1 MKFITKIQE
10 EKNVKIFEVF
20 NRYYHPQSGFLGLL
34 VTEAGIRTLFV
45 VPGIVF
51 NKLIFVVRTA
61 QILHITFESM
71 EQDFTLNWT
80 QTDHHTPNFTF
91 TGGKGTLW

>member
-1 MKFITKIQE
+1 MSWYHSILCVSFYALSCFQT
-10 EKNVKIFEVF
+10 N
-20 NRYYHPQSGFLGLL
+20 HPQSGFLWIL

-51 NKLIFVVRTA
+51 NKLVFVGRTA
-61 QILHITFESM
+61 KILNINFESM
-71 EQDFTLNWT
+71 EQDLTLNWT
-80 QTDHHTPNFTF
+80 QSDHHTPNFTF